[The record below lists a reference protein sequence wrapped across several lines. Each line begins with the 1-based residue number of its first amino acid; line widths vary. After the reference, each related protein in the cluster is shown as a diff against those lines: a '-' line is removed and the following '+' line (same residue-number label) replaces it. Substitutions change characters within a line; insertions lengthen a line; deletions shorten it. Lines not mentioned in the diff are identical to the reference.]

1 MAAILQQRCSAQ
13 SILIIADDYT
23 PRACHFTREDLSLQ
37 GISGTCSRKFSC
49 LCGHCVSVPVTFFP
63 YMLVL
68 DVLVC
73 VLQMVLSRCSS
84 LQQDPLCFSI
94 FKCCKKFLCTDCY
107 TKGLPQR
114 TQHFK
119 SKFCDTVAHNM
130 LHTFGDPVT
139 LCCKMLE
146 VQQDGRTCVTCSVLQ
161 CGNVL
166 RYNVACF
173 WPGFNTEVRK
183 SRLQLTSCSCIMI
196 YLQCREKAQCLKPL
210 LSVI

>member
-13 SILIIADDYT
+13 SILIIANDYT
-23 PRACHFTREDLSLQ
+23 SRACHFTREDLSLQ
-37 GISGTCSRKFSC
+37 GISGTCSCKFPC
-49 LCGHCVSVPVTFFP
+49 LCGHCVSVPVTCFP

-73 VLQMVLSRCSS
+73 VLQMILSRCSS

-94 FKCCKKFLCTDCY
+94 FKCCPKFLCTDCY

-130 LHTFGDPVT
+130 LPRLGILLLYVVR
-139 LCCKMLE
+139 CS
-146 VQQDGRTCVTCSVLQ
+146 DGATGWPNVCNMFCAAMWQCVALQ
-161 CGNVL
+161 C
-166 RYNVACF
+166 C
-173 WPGFNTEVRK
+173 
-183 SRLQLTSCSCIMI
+183 M
-196 YLQCREKAQCLKPL
+196 L
-210 LSVI
+210 LAGL